1 MTICDYENKK
11 YNYKKIFKFKSSQ
24 KQKYKLKFV
33 NEEDKY
39 IISFPSQNNTFIYD
53 VTFEKGLNIIAPKR
67 KIAQNRIEYKEKM
80 NFFIKALTKKKEE
93 DKIDI
98 LFKDTIDLYSKKKGF
113 NFLIIGKISRNWLK
127 IQNK

>member
-24 KQKYKLKFV
+24 KQKYKLEFV

-80 NFFIKALTKKKEE
+80 NFFIKALTKKK
-93 DKIDI
+93 
-98 LFKDTIDLYSKKKGF
+98 
-113 NFLIIGKISRNWLK
+113 RRR
-127 IQNK
+127 